1 MNDLQKTS
9 ALTDS
14 DIKTL
19 EQAGI
24 IPSGTPAAQISVFAA
39 TCKERGLSPFTKEVY
54 LVGYGGKYSIIT
66 GINGFRKIASESREH
81 AGTDDVIFNLKP
93 DGTYKTAADLK
104 SAAEKPTTAT
114 CTVYRIVSGVRCPFT
129 HTAVFSEFA
138 SARNPKWN
146 EMPFQMIGKV
156 AEAFALRKGFSD
168 RLTGLNVEEETAA
181 LEGVTIEAAHSTNA
195 AASINPQELEA
206 RIANTATVEVL
217 MEIYKEHPGHAAFAQ
232 LFTERKEQILD
243 QLQIEGK
250 L

>member
-146 EMPFQMIGKV
+146 EMPFQMKKRRRWK
-156 AEAFALRKGFSD
+156 ALRL
-168 RLTGLNVEEETAA
+168 RPRTARTPP
-181 LEGVTIEAAHSTNA
+181 LRSTRKNLRRV
-195 AASINPQELEA
+195 SRTRQ
-206 RIANTATVEVL
+206 
-217 MEIYKEHPGHAAFAQ
+217 Q
-232 LFTERKEQILD
+232 LKS
-243 QLQIEGK
+243 
-250 L
+250 